1 MSVYSGPQISKN
13 GLILDLDPA
22 NRKSWAGIGNDRIG
36 NIVPVFNNWNG
47 LVGTSTQYTDFS
59 GKQAV
64 YLKITN
70 ANGGGVNWWT
80 STTGTQTCSPSTQ
93 YIVSARIKYSGDT
106 PSANLFYVRQFNSG
120 GSQTSESG
128 KYSSANQ
135 IDIGNGYYLAWAYF
149 TTDST
154 ATSFYIHGYN
164 YSNIEIW
171 LEDVQ
176 CKIAGLSDLS
186 GNDNHHLIA
195 GTANFSNN
203 NFTLDGS
210 TSGYVRTTALN
221 SVSSNCTVVLWYAST
236 DTQELWVRGNQN
248 NGYYLAAAAGGN
260 YYHAACGSP
269 TNYVDLNTTVRPD
282 SPVNYRNGQYHMWEA
297 KNVDFSGWSY
307 FEWFLYPGS
316 WQMYGNVSKILV
328 YNRLLTDNESAQN
341 FQALRSRFGI

>member
-1 MSVYSGPQISKN
+1 MSSYSGPQISKN
-13 GLILDLDPA
+13 GLILDLDGA
-22 NRKSWAGIGNDRIG
+22 NRKSWAGVDSERIG
-36 NIVPVFNNWNG
+36 SILPAFGNWNG
-47 LVGTSTQYTDFS
+47 LTGTTTQYTDSS

-70 ANGGGVNWWT
+70 ANGGGVNWWY
-80 STTGTQTCSPSTQ
+80 STTGTLACAPGTQ
-93 YIVSARIKYSGDT
+93 YIVSAKIKYSGGT
-106 PSANLFYVRQFNSG
+106 PNANLFYVRQFNSS

-154 ATSFYIHGYN
+154 ATSFYVHGYD
-164 YSNIEIW
+164 YANIDIW

-176 CKIAGLSDLS
+176 CKTAGLSDLS
-186 GNDNHHLIA
+186 GNNNHHIIA
-195 GTANFSNN
+195 GTTNFANN
-203 NFTLDGS
+203 NFILDGS
-210 TSGYVRTTALN
+210 TSGYVRSAALN
-221 SVSSNCTVVLWYAST
+221 NVSNNCTVVLWHSTT

-248 NGYYLAAAAGGN
+248 NSYYLAAAAGGN
-260 YYHAACGSP
+260 YYHAGCGSP

-282 SPVNYRNGQYHMWEA
+282 FPVNYRNGQYHMWEA

-307 FEWFLYPGS
+307 FEWFLYPGE

-328 YNRLLTDNESAQN
+328 YNRPLTDNESAQN